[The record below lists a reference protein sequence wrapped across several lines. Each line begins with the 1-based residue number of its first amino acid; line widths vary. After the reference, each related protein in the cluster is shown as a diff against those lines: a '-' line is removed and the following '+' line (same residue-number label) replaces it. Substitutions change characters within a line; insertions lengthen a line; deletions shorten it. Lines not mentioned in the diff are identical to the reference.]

1 LQVDRGTASFREND
15 GKLIGPA
22 IQLLLFSERRVGRA
36 QRATYRH
43 RLVRRG
49 IGGDWVELLVGQV
62 R

>member
-1 LQVDRGTASFREND
+1 LQVDRGKAWFQEKD

-36 QRATYRH
+36 QRAAYRH
-43 RLVRRG
+43 RLVRLG
-49 IGGDWVELLVGQV
+49 IGGDSVELLVGQV